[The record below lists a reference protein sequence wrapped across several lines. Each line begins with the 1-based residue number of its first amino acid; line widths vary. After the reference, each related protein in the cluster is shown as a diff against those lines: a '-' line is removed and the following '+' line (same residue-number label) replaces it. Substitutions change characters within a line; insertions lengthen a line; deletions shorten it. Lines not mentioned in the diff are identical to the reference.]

1 MTKYGLGFN
10 TKRTFVDQQKWRLL
24 DLVEHH
30 FENTNEFKD
39 SPRIQF
45 KCFANRR
52 PFYYYANAFSM
63 IFLIT
68 ITAIGIKLYLLSSY
82 LYFMLVFSKGTFAIS
97 CSLPQ
102 NRLHTTGKR
111 SYNAFFIIKFFNFI
125 ILIKQLFF

>member
-30 FENTNEFKD
+30 FENTNEVKD

-68 ITAIGIKLYLLSSY
+68 ITTIGI
-82 LYFMLVFSKGTFAIS
+82 
-97 CSLPQ
+97 
-102 NRLHTTGKR
+102 
-111 SYNAFFIIKFFNFI
+111 NFI
-125 ILIKQLFF
+125 FHLLIFTLHACIF